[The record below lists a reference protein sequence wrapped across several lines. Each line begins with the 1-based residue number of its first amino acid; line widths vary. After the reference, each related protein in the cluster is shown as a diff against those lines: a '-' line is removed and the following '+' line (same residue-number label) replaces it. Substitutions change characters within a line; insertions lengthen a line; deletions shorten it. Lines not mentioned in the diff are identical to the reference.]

1 MSVLRMGTRVRNAGI
16 IILISFTA
24 FTVQSAY
31 SRTGDNRSLDRYS
44 DSELNRIG
52 MIKLRA
58 CLYEDARR
66 YFHIA
71 IRKNPTVK
79 YYYNNISAACI
90 KQGDYVSARK
100 YLRIALTL
108 DPRYVKALSNMA
120 VICFYEM
127 RFREAYHYYQQA
139 RSIDNGYTSTRFKYE
154 RIKERLEKMRKDNPE
169 NDHLDLIIRH
179 LKDQKGD

>member
-1 MSVLRMGTRVRNAGI
+1 MNIMMRTGVRNAGI

-24 FTVQSAY
+24 FTMRSVY
-31 SRTGDNRSLDRYS
+31 SRADDKRSLDRYS

-52 MIKLRA
+52 MMKLRA

-66 YFHIA
+66 CFRTA

-90 KQGDYVSARK
+90 NQGDYVSARK
-100 YLRIALTL
+100 YLQIALTL

-120 VICFYEM
+120 VVCFYQM
-127 RFREAYHYYQQA
+127 RFREAYHYYELA
-139 RSIDNGYTSTRFKYE
+139 RRIDTGYTARRFKFG
-154 RIKERLEKMRKDNPE
+154 RVKDRLERMRQDNPG
-169 NDHLDLIIRH
+169 NDHLKLIIRY
-179 LKDQKGD
+179 LKNTNGE